1 MASGQAVDYR
11 QDSGAWARRF
21 NHALVS
27 LARQVWTEQC
37 SLDNALAQICEA
49 AAATL
54 DVARVNVWRLHARQ
68 GVLRC
73 VHAYDRVT
81 GVHNPPGYD
90 EAFDADSEYG
100 AQLDK
105 ARVIDAADVLR
116 DATLSA
122 SNAVLGEYLTRHGV
136 VSLLDA
142 PIRSE
147 GELLGVVCHEHVG
160 KPRTWSTEDEAFA
173 ASIGDFVAM
182 AYEIQR
188 RRDAE
193 RRLRY
198 LELHDAQTNLPN
210 RDHLL
215 EVAHSALRPAHGEE
229 ASVAAIHVQVEH
241 DGASRQDALVAA
253 AMALRGGLGNDA
265 TLARV
270 RDDGFALV
278 PRRPLRESE
287 ALDLAGRCVSL
298 VEEAAGAGGTR
309 AAAGIAFSRDLASPS
324 ADILLRNAE
333 LASQR
338 ARALGMLNR
347 CEVFD
352 AGRHGELVVRMR
364 LERAL
369 RDAYEQGHLD
379 LHYQPVVDLAD
390 GRIRGAEALLR
401 WRDERGGWRP
411 CSEFID
417 VAERSGLI
425 VRLGR
430 WVLLEACM
438 AAAAWPGADL
448 QVAVNVSARQFEQPG
463 LVTSVAQALQVSGLA
478 AVRLTLELTETVLL
492 HDADIA
498 SETLARLRALGVRIA
513 LDDFGT
519 GYSSLA
525 RLKRLPIDC
534 LKIDRSFVAGLP
546 DDRRDQAIVCAI
558 VGIAREIGLDVVAEG
573 VENEAQVTALLGC
586 GLTRGQG
593 YHFGA
598 AMPDLILRG
607 HLAG

>member
-1 MASGQAVDYR
+1 MASGQSVDYR
-11 QDSGAWARRF
+11 QDSGAWARRH
-21 NHALVS
+21 NHALVL
-27 LARQVWTEQC
+27 LARRVWTEHC
-37 SLDNALAQICEA
+37 TLDNALAQICETA
-49 AAATL
+49 ALTL
-54 DVARVNVWRLHARQ
+54 EVGRVNVWRLHAGH

-73 VHAYDRVT
+73 VHAYDR
-81 GVHNPPGYD
+81 GSGEHNAPGYD
-90 EAFDADSEYG
+90 EAFDASSEYSR
-100 AQLDK
+100 QLDVV
-105 ARVIDAADVLR
+105 RVIDAVDVQR

-122 SNAVLGEYLTRHGV
+122 SGAALGDYLARHGV
-136 VSLLDA
+136 SSLLDA
-142 PIRSE
+142 PVRSE

-160 KPRTWSTEDEAFA
+160 EPRSWSTEDEAFA

-215 EVAHSALRPAHGEE
+215 EVAHSALRPAHGGE
-229 ASVAAIHVQVEH
+229 SSLAAIHLQVEH
-241 DGASRQDALVAA
+241 DGAGRDEALVAA
-253 AMALRGGLGNDA
+253 AAALRSGLGEEA

-278 PRRPLRESE
+278 PRRPLREAE

-298 VEEAAGAGGTR
+298 VEDAADAGHTR
-309 AAAGIAFSRDLASPS
+309 AAAGIAFARDLASPS

-379 LHYQPVVDLAD
+379 LHYQPVADLAD

-401 WRDERGGWRP
+401 WRDDHGGWRP

-425 VRLGR
+425 VPLGR
-430 WVLLEACM
+430 WVLAEACM
-438 AAAAWPGADL
+438 AAAAWPRADL

-463 LVTSVAQALQVSGLA
+463 LVTDVAQALQVSGLA
-478 AVRLTLELTETVLL
+478 AARLTLELTETVLL
-492 HDADIA
+492 QDADIA
-498 SETLARLRALGVRIA
+498 SDTLARLRAVGVRIA

-546 DDRRDQAIVCAI
+546 DDRHDLAIVCAI
-558 VGIAREIGLDVVAEG
+558 AGIGREIGLEVVAEG
-573 VENEAQVTALLGC
+573 VETEDQATALRNC

-593 YHFGA
+593 YLYGA
-598 AMPDLILRG
+598 AVPDIILRG
-607 HLAG
+607 RLAG

>member
-1 MASGQAVDYR
+1 MASGQAMDYR
-11 QDSGAWARRF
+11 QDSGAWARRH

-27 LARQVWTEQC
+27 LARRVWTERC
-37 SLDNALAQICEA
+37 TLDTALAQICETA
-49 AAATL
+49 ARTL
-54 DVARVNVWRLHARQ
+54 EVARVNVWRLHATH

-73 VHAYDRVT
+73 VHAYDRAS
-81 GVHNPPGYD
+81 GEHNPPGFD
-90 EAFDADSEYG
+90 EAFDAGSEYDR
-100 AQLDK
+100 QLD
-105 ARVIDAADVLR
+105 RVRLIHATDVQR
-116 DATLSA
+116 DVTLSA
-122 SNAVLGEYLTRHGV
+122 ADAVLGDYLARHQV
-136 VSLLDA
+136 SSLLDA

-160 KPRTWSTEDEAFA
+160 EPRSWSAEDEAFA

-198 LELHDAQTNLPN
+198 LELHDPQTNLPN

-229 ASVAAIHVQVEH
+229 ASVAAIHLQLEH
-241 DGASRQDALVAA
+241 DGTGRQDAVVAA
-253 AMALRGGLGNDA
+253 AAALRGGLGNEA

-278 PRRPLRESE
+278 PRRPLREAE

-298 VEEAAGAGGTR
+298 VEEAVGDGTTR
-309 AAAGIAFSRDLASPS
+309 AAAGIAFSRDLSSPS
-324 ADILLRNAE
+324 ADMLLRNAE

-369 RDAYEQGHLD
+369 REAYEQGQLD
-379 LHYQPVVDLAD
+379 LHYQPVVDLRD
-390 GRIRGAEALLR
+390 GRIVGAEALLR
-401 WRDERGGWRP
+401 WRDDRGGWRP

-425 VRLGR
+425 VPLGR

-438 AAAAWPGADL
+438 AAMAWPRADL
-448 QVAVNVSARQFEQPG
+448 QLAVNVSARQFEQPG
-463 LVTSVAQALQVSGLA
+463 LVADVAQALQVSGLA
-478 AVRLTLELTETVLL
+478 AERLTLELTETVLL
-492 HDADIA
+492 HDADVA
-498 SETLARLRALGVRIA
+498 CETLARLRALGVRIA

-546 DDRRDQAIVCAI
+546 GDGRDQAIVCAI
-558 VGIAREIGLDVVAEG
+558 AGIGREIGLDVVAEG
-573 VENEAQVTALLGC
+573 VETAEQVTALLGC

-598 AMPDLILRG
+598 AVPDLALRAR
-607 HLAG
+607 LAG